1 MPLLLSGSRGVQ
13 AGLSLWFMSGRL
25 IVKSQGGVTLS
36 QPHELWGF
44 GTGLQSQNLRKQ
56 NIYKPFYIERI
67 WVIQRD
73 YM

>member
-25 IVKSQGGVTLS
+25 IVKSQGRVTLS
-36 QPHELWGF
+36 QPQELWGF

-56 NIYKPFYIERI
+56 NIYKPFYIECI